1 MLDILYFLKT
11 YSEALTILFTAVVT
25 LSTTVYAWLTYI
37 LVKETRKMREAQ
49 TEPKIQITIDSFD
62 FAIHIIRLNIE
73 NIGLGPAY
81 KIKFESSIIS
91 GNDSAE
97 NLLNEL
103 TESNFFKTGIRY
115 LGPAKNLYSSFS
127 KTNQDFEG
135 KSASILSFKVD
146 YESAIGKKYSDDIII
161 DMSEIKGRY
170 QLGKPSLYSI
180 AKSLEKIQTE
190 INSVITGSKRIKTD
204 IYLHADREKEK
215 EELTKWYE
223 EESTK
228 WYEERMQE
236 LSEAGKESDIELAT
250 HRTVQRL
257 SNKKKQK

>member
-115 LGPAKNLYSSFS
+115 LGPAKTYTLHFQ
-127 KTNQDFEG
+127 KPIKILKENQHQYYLLRL
-135 KSASILSFKVD
+135 IMKV
-146 YESAIGKKYSDDIII
+146 
-161 DMSEIKGRY
+161 
-170 QLGKPSLYSI
+170 P
-180 AKSLEKIQTE
+180 LEKNTQMI
-190 INSVITGSKRIKTD
+190 
-204 IYLHADREKEK
+204 LL
-215 EELTKWYE
+215 LT
-223 EESTK
+223 
-228 WYEERMQE
+228 
-236 LSEAGKESDIELAT
+236 
-250 HRTVQRL
+250 
-257 SNKKKQK
+257 